1 MRKRVLTIVAVLAM
15 AISPAMAQIY
25 LLDDEDNRSVK
36 LDEDGFGAIV
46 PMQNE
51 DDDQYYAPIGEGLTL
66 LTAMGLAYWAGMRK
80 KKD

>member
-15 AISPAMAQIY
+15 AISPVMAQIY
-25 LLDDEDNRSVK
+25 LLDDEDNRRVK

>member
-25 LLDDEDNRSVK
+25 LLDDEDNRRVK